1 VSASPWVPA
10 WAAPWVSSSATF
22 PWGLRLVLRLA
33 CWLVLP
39 SPDAAGDCACALPT
53 SATPERCIRA
63 DAASGSAARMQGLL
77 SMLKVIWKIC
87 LVLAAVLIAA
97 FITCLPWTRLD
108 ELPGNEGYAYF
119 LLSIV
124 WAPIALLAGLFAG
137 AMFAFMLWPKRPG
150 NPRAK
155 DPPAPARSEPPRSEF
170 EA

>member
-1 VSASPWVPA
+1 
-10 WAAPWVSSSATF
+10 
-22 PWGLRLVLRLA
+22 
-33 CWLVLP
+33 
-39 SPDAAGDCACALPT
+39 
-53 SATPERCIRA
+53 
-63 DAASGSAARMQGLL
+63 
-77 SMLKVIWKIC
+77 MLKVIWKIC

-155 DPPAPARSEPPRSEF
+155 DPRHLHAPSRRVPSSRHDSPFKPTLLAARIAPGVRPGQERT
-170 EA
+170 